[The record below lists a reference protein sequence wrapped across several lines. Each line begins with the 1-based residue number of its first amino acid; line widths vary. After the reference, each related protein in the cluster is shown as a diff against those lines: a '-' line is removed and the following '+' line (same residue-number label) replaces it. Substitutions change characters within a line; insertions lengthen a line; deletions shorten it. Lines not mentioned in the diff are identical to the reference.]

1 MKKVNDE
8 ILEKIEDYSRS
19 IDIHVGHIIDQYC
32 AELDNYMRTVDES
45 LRDEKNFTD
54 EELDDIALNLSSLIY
69 FTSVGCEDLGI
80 RDDISKTIY
89 KEAYNKARS
98 NLTTGTVADK
108 NVQAELDAIEEH
120 VGNVVYNKAYKKLK
134 AKIEASQDMLATV
147 KKIMTR
153 RVAEL
158 ELSRI
163 QVSK

>member
-19 IDIHVGHIIDQYC
+19 IDTHVGHIIDKYC

-45 LRDEKNFTD
+45 LRDEKSFTD

-69 FTSVGCEDLGI
+69 FTSVGCEDLGV

-108 NVQAELDAIEEH
+108 NVQAELNAIEEH

-134 AKIEASQDMLATV
+134 AKVEASQDMLATV